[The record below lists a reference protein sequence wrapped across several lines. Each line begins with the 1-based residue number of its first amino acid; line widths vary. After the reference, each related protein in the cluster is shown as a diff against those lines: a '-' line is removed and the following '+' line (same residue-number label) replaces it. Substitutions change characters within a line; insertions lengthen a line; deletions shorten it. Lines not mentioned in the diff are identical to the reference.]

1 MHRTHDR
8 EAIGEPPNP
17 LGLDGVEFIEFSTSR
32 PQALGELLE
41 QLGFQPVARHRSREV
56 LLYRQ
61 GTMNLIVNAHASGL
75 PAAVQPT
82 PVPQIAA
89 IALRVRDAGAAWR
102 RAVERGAWP
111 VPPHPEPMELH
122 IPAVHGV
129 GTSRIYFVDRW
140 NDFSIYD
147 VDFVPLST
155 AGTAPPRT
163 VPGAQP
169 LAGLH
174 LFGVVQYIGLD
185 RMDDW
190 TEFYGELFGYTALPD
205 DTRFGILP
213 RGRVLRSPCGRF
225 YLQLIEPE
233 LDALDADP
241 DETLH
246 RIAFGTPDVLHAV
259 RVLGQRGVSFVE
271 QPGGLHSE
279 ARGALTRTQ
288 LQGVSFELVHHALPG
303 AEA

>member
-1 MHRTHDR
+1 MTPAHDR

-17 LGLDGVEFIEFSTSR
+17 LGLDGIEFIEFSTSR
-32 PQALGELLE
+32 PQALGEVFE
-41 QLGFQPVARHRSREV
+41 TLGFRPVARHRSREV

-61 GTMNLIVNAHASGL
+61 GDMNLVINAHASGL
-75 PAAVQPT
+75 PAAVQPG

-89 IALRVRDAGAAWR
+89 IGLRVRDAAAAWR

-111 VPPHPEPMELH
+111 VPARPEPMELH

-140 NDFSIYD
+140 RDFSIYD
-147 VDFVPLST
+147 VDFVAL
-155 AGTAPPRT
+155 AAAPGRA
-163 VPGAQP
+163 VEP

-185 RMDDW
+185 RLEDW
-190 TEFYGELFGYTALPD
+190 TEFYAELFGYTALPD
-205 DTRFGILP
+205 ETRFGILP

-225 YLQLIEPE
+225 FLQLIEPDV
-233 LDALDADP
+233 DALDADP

-246 RIAFGTPDVLHAV
+246 RLAFGTPDVLQAV
-259 RVLGQRGVSFVE
+259 RVLSQRGVAFVE

-279 ARGALTRTQ
+279 ARGALTQAQ
-288 LQGVSFELVHHALPG
+288 LHGVAFELVHHAPAPAG
-303 AEA
+303 G